1 MPLPR
6 GRSVTD
12 PAPIPLIDLQAQYS
26 ALKPILDEQVLDT
39 LSAARFILGPQVA
52 ELEERL
58 AQHTGARH
66 VVTCANGT
74 DALKLPLLE
83 AGIGPGDAVFV
94 PSFTFVATAEVVAGV
109 GADPVFVDIDPST
122 FGMDPAHLEH
132 VLGEV
137 AEAGRLAPRAVI
149 PVDMFGLPAD
159 YDAVN
164 RVAAEHELIVIGD
177 AAQSF
182 GAELGGHRVGTLAPV
197 TTTSFYPSKP
207 LSCYGDGGCIFVED
221 ESKAV
226 SIRQIARH
234 GFGTDGFSAIHVGL
248 NSRLDTLQAV
258 VLLAK
263 LRLFEGELEARRCV
277 AAWYEE
283 RLADVVATPSVPE
296 DRTSVWAVY
305 SVRTERRDEV
315 REALKAERIGSAAY
329 YVKPIHVQPAY
340 APYSAGPGSLPVTER
355 VCRETLALPMH
366 PYLQEEAV
374 DRVARVVRGVLV

>member
-1 MPLPR
+1 MPHR
-6 GRSVTD
+6 HGRPVAD
-12 PAPIPLIDLQAQYS
+12 PAPIPLIDLRAQYA
-26 ALKPILDEQVLDT
+26 ALKPFLDEEVLDT
-39 LSAARFILGPQVA
+39 LAAARFILGPQVA
-52 ELEERL
+52 ELEESL
-58 AQHTGARH
+58 AQQTGARH

-94 PSFTFVATAEVVAGV
+94 PSFTFVATAEVVADV

-122 FGMDPAHLEH
+122 FTMDPTHLEC

-137 AEAGRLAPRAVI
+137 VQAGRRTPRAVI
-149 PVDMFGLPAD
+149 PVDMFGQPAD
-159 YDAVN
+159 YGAIE
-164 RVAAEHELIVIGD
+164 RIAAEHELMVIGD

-182 GAELGGHRVGTLAPV
+182 GAELGGRRVGTLAPV

-207 LSCYGDGGCIFVED
+207 LGCYGDGGCVFVED

-226 SIRQIARH
+226 AIRRIARH
-234 GFGTDGFSAIHVGL
+234 GFGPDGFSAVHIGL

-263 LRLFEGELEARRCV
+263 LRLFDGELEARRCI

-283 RLADVVATPSVPE
+283 RLADVVTTPSVPD

-315 REALKAERIGSAAY
+315 REALTAGRIGSAVY
-329 YVKPIHVQPAY
+329 YVEPIHVQPAY
-340 APYSAGPGSLPVTER
+340 ARYSAGPGSLPVTER

-366 PYLQEEAV
+366 PYLEEEAV
-374 DRVARVVRGVLV
+374 DRVARVVRSVLA